1 MIRVDDLAIHQGD
14 FNLSGISFQVDDG
27 KYAVL
32 MGRSGCGKTTVI
44 EAICGLRQI
53 SSGRIHL
60 SDREVTELR
69 PAERNIGYV
78 PQDVALFPGYK
89 VRDQLAFSLVVR
101 DAPESEIVSRV
112 DQIAALLGITH
123 LLDRLPDGLS
133 GGEAKRVALGRA
145 LVPQPEVLC
154 LDEPLSNLDED
165 INAEMVE
172 LLGSTIRE
180 EAVTVLHITH
190 SSREA
195 DRLADVRLKLVDG
208 EVVSDQ

>member
-1 MIRVDDLAIHQGD
+1 MIQVEDLCIEQGG
-14 FNLSGISFQVDDG
+14 FRLEHISFTIEDG

-32 MGRSGCGKTTVI
+32 MGRSGCGKTTII
-44 EAICGLRQI
+44 EAICGLRKVTR
-53 SSGRIHL
+53 GHVRL
-60 SDREVTELR
+60 SDREVTSLR

-101 DAPESEIVSRV
+101 DAPEARIAERV
-112 DQIAALLGITH
+112 EHMAGLLGIEH
-123 LLDRLPDGLS
+123 LLDRMPEGLS

-172 LLGSTIRE
+172 LLGSTIRQ

-190 SSREA
+190 SRHEA
-195 DRLADVRLKLVDG
+195 DRLADIRLSLVDG
-208 EVVSDQ
+208 VMV

>member
-1 MIRVDDLAIHQGD
+1 VIQVQDLCIEQGD
-14 FNLSGISFQVDDG
+14 FRLENIGFTVTDG

-32 MGRSGCGKTTVI
+32 MGRSGCGKTTII
-44 EAICGLRQI
+44 EAICGLRPVRQ
-53 SSGRIHL
+53 GQIHL

-78 PQDVALFPGYK
+78 PQDIALFPGYR

-101 DAPESEIVSRV
+101 GAPEM
-112 DQIAALLGITH
+112 QIAERVEHMAGLLGISH
-123 LLDRLPDGLS
+123 LLDRRPDGLS

-165 INAEMVE
+165 INAEMIE

-195 DRLADVRLKLVDG
+195 DRLADVRLSLVDG
-208 EVVSDQ
+208 VVV

>member
-1 MIRVDDLAIHQGD
+1 VIQVQDLCIEQGD
-14 FNLSGISFQVDDG
+14 FRLENIGFTVADG
-27 KYAVL
+27 KYGVL
-32 MGRSGCGKTTVI
+32 MGRSGCGKTTII
-44 EAICGLRQI
+44 EAICGLRPIRHGQ
-53 SSGRIHL
+53 IHL
-60 SDREVTELR
+60 SDREVTKLR

-78 PQDVALFPGYK
+78 PQDIALFPGYR

-101 DAPESEIVSRV
+101 NAPKM
-112 DQIAALLGITH
+112 QIAERVEHMAGLLGISH
-123 LLDRLPDGLS
+123 LLDRKPEGLS

-165 INAEMVE
+165 INAEMIE

-195 DRLADVRLKLVDG
+195 DRLADVRLSLVDG
-208 EVVSDQ
+208 VVV

>member
-1 MIRVDDLAIHQGD
+1 
-14 FNLSGISFQVDDG
+14 
-27 KYAVL
+27 
-32 MGRSGCGKTTVI
+32 
-44 EAICGLRQI
+44 
-53 SSGRIHL
+53 
-60 SDREVTELR
+60 LR

-101 DAPESEIVSRV
+101 DAPEARIAERV
-112 DQIAALLGITH
+112 EHMAGLLGIEH
-123 LLDRLPDGLS
+123 LLDRMPEGLS

-172 LLGSTIRE
+172 LLGSTIRQ

-190 SSREA
+190 SRHEA
-195 DRLADVRLKLVDG
+195 DRLADIRLSLVDG
-208 EVVSDQ
+208 VMV